1 VTGSAPS
8 SALRCASRKG
18 GRKVAWVEA
27 RRDVTREIES
37 MGYATLNP
45 SCGSDQ
51 TPCSLVAK
59 GEDGGWIGSVV
70 MFLLL
75 AMCALSA
82 WGHEAK
88 AAGRLPTVGPAP
100 AFALT
105 NQSGARVSLADHQ
118 GKVLAVTFIY
128 ATCKDTCPIL
138 TAKMAT
144 IQRKLGAD
152 FGPKVRFAS
161 ITVEP
166 EIDTP
171 AVLKAYA
178 EKYSADLAGWS
189 FLTGASKEIQDVV
202 RRYGAFAKRLK
213 AGDVD
218 HLFLTS
224 LIDRKG
230 MLRVQYLGYRFDPD
244 EMERDLRALLAE

>member
-1 VTGSAPS
+1 MKA
-8 SALRCASRKG
+8 
-18 GRKVAWVEA
+18 AWKRA
-27 RRDVTREIES
+27 
-37 MGYATLNP
+37 
-45 SCGSDQ
+45 
-51 TPCSLVAK
+51 
-59 GEDGGWIGSVV
+59 
-70 MFLLL
+70 LLL
-75 AMCALSA
+75 ALLTSCALNA
-82 WGHEAK
+82 WGHTAK
-88 AAGRLPTVGPAP
+88 ATGRLPTVGPAP

-105 NQSGARVSLADHQ
+105 NQAGNRVSLADQ
-118 GKVLAVTFIY
+118 LGKVVAVTFIY

-138 TAKMAT
+138 TAKMAM

-152 FGPKVRFAS
+152 FGPRVRFAS

-178 EKYSADLAGWS
+178 DQYSADFGGWS
-189 FLTGASKEIQDVV
+189 FLTGTSAEIKDVV
-202 RRYGAFAKRLK
+202 RRYGVFAKRVK

-244 EMERDLRALLAE
+244 EMYRDLRALLDE

>member
-1 VTGSAPS
+1 
-8 SALRCASRKG
+8 
-18 GRKVAWVEA
+18 
-27 RRDVTREIES
+27 
-37 MGYATLNP
+37 M
-45 SCGSDQ
+45 
-51 TPCSLVAK
+51 LV
-59 GEDGGWIGSVV
+59 
-70 MFLLL
+70 LL
-75 AMCALSA
+75 AGCMLSA
-82 WGHEAK
+82 WAHQSGSV
-88 AAGRLPTVGPAP
+88 GRLPTVGPAP
-100 AFALT
+100 AFTLT
-105 NQSGARVSLADHQ
+105 DQSGKRVTLAEQQ
-118 GKVLAVTFIY
+118 GKVVAVTFIY

-178 EKYSADLAGWS
+178 EKHGADPRGWS
-189 FLTGASKEIQDVV
+189 FLTGPSKEIQEVV
-202 RRYGAFAKRLK
+202 RRYGAFAKRNA

-230 MLRVQYLGYRFDPD
+230 MLRVQYLGYRFDAA
-244 EMERDLRALLAE
+244 EMERDLRALAAE

>member
-1 VTGSAPS
+1 MLAVFA
-8 SALRCASRKG
+8 
-18 GRKVAWVEA
+18 
-27 RRDVTREIES
+27 
-37 MGYATLNP
+37 
-45 SCGSDQ
+45 
-51 TPCSLVAK
+51 
-59 GEDGGWIGSVV
+59 
-70 MFLLL
+70 LL
-75 AMCALSA
+75 AAIAINASA
-82 WGHEAK
+82 HEAK
-88 AAGRLPTVGPAP
+88 TTGRLPTVGPAP

-105 NQSGARVSLADHQ
+105 DQSGKRVALSDLH
-118 GKVLAVTFIY
+118 GKVAAVTFIY

-138 TAKMAT
+138 TAKMAA

-178 EKYSADLAGWS
+178 EKFGADSAGWS
-189 FLTGASKEIQDVV
+189 FLTGPSKEIQEVV
-202 RRYGAFAKRLK
+202 RSYGAFAKRNK

-230 MLRVQYLGYRFDPD
+230 MLRVQYLGYRFDPV